1 VSLHDVGAIDV
12 GAISGF
18 WEAHHNCLLIIY
30 FLYVDSMV
38 LVGLL
43 RLLLDLTST
52 QKHDDRWQ
60 VGGTTK
66 RMAESSNVLSSVSR
80 PAKEHEYL

>member
-1 VSLHDVGAIDV
+1 
-12 GAISGF
+12 
-18 WEAHHNCLLIIY
+18 
-30 FLYVDSMV
+30 MV